1 MKIGAESVTNTRKI
15 RINKNANYSFAHL
28 FSVYFFFA
36 NKLPANF
43 VVVFDD
49 LTEQNLVAT
58 HWLITRNLFE
68 ISIFS
73 PLSICIETHFKAN
86 VKTELF
92 Y

>member
-1 MKIGAESVTNTRKI
+1 MPII
-15 RINKNANYSFAHL
+15 HL
-28 FSVYFFFA
+28 HIYFQFMFFV

-68 ISIFS
+68 FSIFFLS
-73 PLSICIETHFKAN
+73 FSICIETHFKAN

-92 Y
+92 H